1 MNNDAKKIAQKIVD
15 QVDSELGIALV
26 AYSTSELELLR
37 DKIDDLLRTG
47 VDIDELHDAQL
58 EDEDSEDLF
67 DDADIDFGDDED

>member
-26 AYSTSELELLR
+26 AYSALELELLR

-58 EDEDSEDLF
+58 EDDDSEDLF